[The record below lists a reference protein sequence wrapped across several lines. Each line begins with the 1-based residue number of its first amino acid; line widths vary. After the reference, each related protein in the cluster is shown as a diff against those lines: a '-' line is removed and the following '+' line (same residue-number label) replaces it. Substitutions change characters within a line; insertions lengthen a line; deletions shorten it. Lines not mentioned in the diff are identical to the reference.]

1 MQKRDQSYLLAQTAM
16 AQLKAAV
23 HMVLSQAPAEGLKNS
38 DIGRALGIY
47 PGHVKHEGHVPRTL
61 LAIMEK
67 EGVVVQNQKRNFG
80 ISVKLVMFPHRKAR
94 RLQIKVQRE
103 MGGVQIAD

>member
-1 MQKRDQSYLLAQTAM
+1 MSREMQKRDQSYLLAQTAM

-67 EGVVVQNQKRNFG
+67 EGVVVQNQKT
-80 ISVKLVMFPHRKAR
+80 KLWN
-94 RLQIKVQRE
+94 LRE
-103 MGGVQIAD
+103 IGDVPASEGAQTSD